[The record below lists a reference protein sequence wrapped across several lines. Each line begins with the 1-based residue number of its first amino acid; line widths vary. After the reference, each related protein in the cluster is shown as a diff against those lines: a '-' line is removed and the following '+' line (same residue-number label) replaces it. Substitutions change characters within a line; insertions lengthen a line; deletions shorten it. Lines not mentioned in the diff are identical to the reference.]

1 MTALGKQHQEKRD
14 FIRMKIDAP
23 AHIHLLRELANTN
36 AITTKTDQVSIDGSC
51 LDLSGGGLLVELSQ
65 ALSIGTKVKVNIYS
79 NYNKQ
84 SILKAL
90 AEVTRIASP
99 PNKKA
104 SEELTS
110 CWLGMKIYEILK

>member
-1 MTALGKQHQEKRD
+1 MTALGRKYQEKRD
-14 FIRMKIDAP
+14 FIRMRIDAP
-23 AHIHLLRELANTN
+23 AHIRLLKALPNTN
-36 AITTKTDQVSIDGSC
+36 VIEKNHSGSIDGSC

-65 ALSIGTKVKVNIYS
+65 ALSIGTRVKVNIYS
-79 NYNKQ
+79 NYNTQ